1 MFKDDMDEIKRI
13 LKEGFL
19 RNNGKY
25 ILLAVTALFLF
36 LYDQNRKESRR
47 SCSRWKSLD
56 VRITSCPGKRL
67 IKIPKEGRPIGLEC
81 HVKKL
86 KKQVWL

>member
-13 LKEGFL
+13 LKEGLL
-19 RNNGKY
+19 RNYGKY
-25 ILLAVTALFLF
+25 ILLAMTALFLF
-36 LYDQNRKESRR
+36 LYNQKQE
-47 SCSRWKSLD
+47 
-56 VRITSCPGKRL
+56 RIAPQLLSMEVFGCKNPGKRL